1 MSRILEPGTL
11 LLIRHAK
18 AAGQA
23 PNAPLTPEG
32 VAQAEALAES
42 LSESGITRI
51 VSSPW
56 QRAVN
61 TAEPLARRLGLPV
74 QTDERLTERVLSRRD
89 IPYWQTALKFSFRLP
104 ALTLPGGESGH
115 TARTRILAVLE
126 DARDPAGTTAVVSH
140 GNLLALAL
148 GLNYDGW
155 AGLRNPDVWV
165 WAAGTSARWEP
176 A

>member
-1 MSRILEPGTL
+1 MTGTL

-23 PNAPLTPEG
+23 PDAPLTPEG
-32 VAQAEALAES
+32 RDQAAQLAET
-42 LSESGITRI
+42 LAGLGITRI

-56 QRAVN
+56 VRGVD
-61 TAEPLARRLGLPV
+61 TAQPLAERLGLPV
-74 QTDERLTERVLSRRD
+74 QTDERLTERVLSGTESTDWPERLRES
-89 IPYWQTALKFSFRLP
+89 FSDDR
-104 ALTLPGGESGH
+104 LTLPGGESGH
-115 TARTRILAVLE
+115 TARTRILAALE
-126 DARDPAGTTAVVSH
+126 DARDPVGMTAVVSH

-148 GLNYDGW
+148 GLDYDGW

-165 WAAGTSARWEP
+165 WTAKASARWEP